1 MFRAGDADDT
11 RPCIF
16 LRRFS
21 YKEERTD
28 CYDPEFRVIV
38 LDNNTLVLHWLFD
51 VLRTDLARHNR

>member
-1 MFRAGDADDT
+1 MFRISDADDT

-16 LRRFS
+16 LRRSS